1 MCSTVEQ
8 HRLMSDGKM
17 RNPVKRAN
25 LQSAQRPLS
34 ISWTPREIGTLGL
47 GAVFLGSFLQIVYY
61 EHYAAPAAAAMLLVL
76 VQSLRHL
83 RHLRAPPQ
91 GAGRGLRAY
100 YE

>member
-34 ISWTPREIGTLGL
+34 ISWTPREIGTAESRYVLKGNL
-47 GAVFLGSFLQIVYY
+47 F
-61 EHYAAPAAAAMLLVL
+61 PALRRNSWKSTPIEGVAGNLVI
-76 VQSLRHL
+76 
-83 RHLRAPPQ
+83 
-91 GAGRGLRAY
+91 
-100 YE
+100 